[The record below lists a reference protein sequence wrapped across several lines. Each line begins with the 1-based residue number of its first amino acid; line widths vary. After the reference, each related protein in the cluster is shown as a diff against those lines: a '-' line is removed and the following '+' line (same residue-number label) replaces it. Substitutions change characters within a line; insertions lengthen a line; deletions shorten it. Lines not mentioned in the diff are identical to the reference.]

1 MSAWFVRISSVLA
14 YVAAAVLALWA
25 TGLPAGVPLPVP
37 GLVPLAWTV
46 VGLVWL
52 RVLALCLW
60 WADDNFGWFP
70 QWGDDE
76 AWRTSAVSLEKGPAR
91 PRRERPGLFR
101 RLASYEYES
110 IPWVFLRQSLVWLL
124 VVLAVV
130 ALGGFS
136 RAHTSHHVRSLVQ
149 AGAAHATATVV
160 KVENIHEQRDDEGEV
175 TGYNATL
182 VLTVPGGEQVRVEG
196 ASTAARPEPGSRV
209 DLLWAP
215 AAPELGG
222 VVEEGTDLDLYLDR
236 TWGITLS
243 GLAFGLLPLL
253 LVLTCML
260 PTAIGADAD
269 SLQEQAWSP
278 LDQTV
283 HAAAITGFLLL
294 VLPYLSGTFTDG
306 GGTLGAAGLGLLAL
320 YIAMPV
326 RALMA

>member
-1 MSAWFVRISSVLA
+1 MLA
-14 YVAAAVLALWA
+14 YAAAAVLALWA
-25 TGLPAGVPLPVP
+25 TGLPAGLPLPVP

-52 RVLALCLW
+52 RVLALSLW
-60 WADDNFGWFP
+60 WADDHFGWFP
-70 QWGDDE
+70 RRGDDKP
-76 AWRTSAVSLEKGPAR
+76 WRTSAVSLEKGPAR
-91 PRRERPGLFR
+91 PRRERPSPLR
-101 RLASYEYES
+101 RLASFTYDS
-110 IPWVFLRQSLVWLL
+110 NPWVFLRQSLAWLL
-124 VVLAVV
+124 VVLAVA

-149 AGAAHATATVV
+149 AGAAHTTATVE
-160 KVENIHEQRDDEGEV
+160 KVENIHEQRGDEDEV

-182 VLTVPGGEQVRVEG
+182 VLAAPGGEQVRVQG
-196 ASTAARPEPGSRV
+196 ASTAARPKPGDRV

-215 AAPELGG
+215 TAPELGG
-222 VVEEGTDLDLYLDR
+222 VVEKGTNLERYLIR

-243 GLAFGLLPLL
+243 SLAFGLLPLL

-260 PTAIGADAD
+260 PAAIGAGAG

-283 HAAAITGFLLL
+283 HAAAITGLLLL

-306 GGTLGAAGLGLLAL
+306 GGTLGAAGLGLPAL